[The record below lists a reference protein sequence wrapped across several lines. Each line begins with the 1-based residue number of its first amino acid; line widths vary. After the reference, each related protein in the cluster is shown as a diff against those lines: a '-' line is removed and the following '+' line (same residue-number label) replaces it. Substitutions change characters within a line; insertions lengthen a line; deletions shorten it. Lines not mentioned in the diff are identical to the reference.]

1 MSYCED
7 LAYLAGFIDGEGCIG
22 IHHRGKAKGRK
33 PTVRVSI
40 TNTNKDIL
48 IWCQNFI
55 GLGGTL
61 KVHDKNRNSNWKTAY
76 RLEYDCKKA
85 EALLK
90 MIVPYLRVKKEQA
103 LLAIEYRKYTIP
115 NGRYRPEEN
124 EIRGDLF
131 ARVLE
136 LNTRGTQG
144 GEVK

>member
-1 MSYCED
+1 MAYCED

-40 TNTNKDIL
+40 TNTDKNIL
-48 IWCQNFI
+48 IWCKNFI

-61 KVHDKNRNSNWKTAY
+61 KIHNKNGNNKWKTAY

-85 EALLK
+85 EALLR
-90 MIVPYLRVKKEQA
+90 MVVPYLKIKKEQA

-115 NGRYRPEEN
+115 NGRYKPEEN
-124 EIRGDLF
+124 YTRERLF
-131 ARVLE
+131 LKVLE
-136 LNTRGTQG
+136 LNKTGA
-144 GEVK
+144 